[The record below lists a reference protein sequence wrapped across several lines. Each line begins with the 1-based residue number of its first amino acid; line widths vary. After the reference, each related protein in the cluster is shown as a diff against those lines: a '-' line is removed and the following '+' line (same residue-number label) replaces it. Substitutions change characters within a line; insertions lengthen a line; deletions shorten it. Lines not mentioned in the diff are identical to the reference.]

1 MKAKDK
7 EKLQKAKAKE
17 KAKEAKIKAKAKEKK
32 QEEKAKEKAAKKER
46 GVKVSV
52 NVDVHKIVASAGLA
66 GVLIVGIV
74 YGCNTY
80 RKMMQWRDEE

>member
-1 MKAKDK
+1 MTDKD
-7 EKLQKAKAKE
+7 KAKAKM
-17 KAKEAKIKAKAKEKK
+17 KKAKAK
-32 QEEKAKEKAAKKER
+32 AKAAKKEK

-66 GVLIVGIV
+66 GVLIVGII

-80 RKMMQWRDEE
+80 KKVMQWRDEEF